1 MCIFFV
7 GVIMLIVFLSVGF
20 CITVVYVANLWGLN
34 VC

>member
-7 GVIMLIVFLSVGF
+7 GVMLIVFLSVGF